1 MLRRILITMLIV
13 PPALMA
19 VTLPGFAETKQVP
32 VARIHAQIE
41 IGAPPAAVWTYVT
54 TGKNMVTWCPVWK
67 SPANATIHLT
77 KVGDALDFT
86 DQWGNGGRSIVTYV
100 ARDKELR
107 VAHEPND
114 GSYMCQAKITL
125 TASGAGTA
133 VNYTE
138 QYTDESAAK
147 DFEATAQKMQA
158 TMAQMLAALKK
169 GAEKGA
175 EKK

>member
-1 MLRRILITMLIV
+1 
-13 PPALMA
+13 
-19 VTLPGFAETKQVP
+19 
-32 VARIHAQIE
+32 
-41 IGAPPAAVWTYVT
+41 
-54 TGKNMVTWCPVWK
+54 MVTWCPVWK

-86 DQWGNGGRSIVTYV
+86 DQWGNGGRSIVTYL
-100 ARDKELR
+100 ARNKELR

-133 VNYTE
+133 VHYME

-158 TMAQMLAALKK
+158 TMAAMLAALKQ
-169 GAEKGA
+169 GA